1 MKLPVI
7 VHIASHVHVIADE
20 SDGLPESYALSC
32 YRCAELV
39 NFVLSYL
46 VNEEQP

>member
-7 VHIASHVHVIADE
+7 VHVAANIHIIADE
-20 SDGLPESYALSC
+20 SEGLLERYELCCPK
-32 YRCAELV
+32 CAELV
-39 NFVLSYL
+39 DFVVSYL